1 MIPECVFKIRLKR
14 DIHFSLRLSFSCD
27 SNISGFVSDF
37 NSIFWNAIYFWSV
50 GLNLVVWG
58 YRLVNVFVAVAHQ
71 IISLVHKFSIKHPR
85 RRQNVKIKSTL

>member
-50 GLNLVVWG
+50 GLDTPPLLLHIMILYQSMWMLETSLNCRAKLV
-58 YRLVNVFVAVAHQ
+58 
-71 IISLVHKFSIKHPR
+71 IKR
-85 RRQNVKIKSTL
+85 EKQA